1 MVFMGMSQDQRLQTA
16 HVKLLQLGQKP
27 VCPVTVPAVNEEI
40 AGFVP
45 YEHGISLTGRQDV
58 NLQIA
63 VVACMRCTACQ
74 TNNKDCHQYPNDTEQ
89 SFSLKGIH
97 AAAMPPSPA
106 AAAIQ
111 AVAGCLPDGL

>member
-1 MVFMGMSQDQRLQTA
+1 
-16 HVKLLQLGQKP
+16 
-27 VCPVTVPAVNEEI
+27 
-40 AGFVP
+40 VP